1 MTIKEIMAELPKLTK
16 AEKRKLRRAL
26 DQELADTEERVRMPE
41 HRRK

>member
-16 AEKRKLRRAL
+16 AEKRELRRAL
-26 DQELADTEERVRMPE
+26 DQELADTEEWVRTPE